1 MIGNTPLHPWLLF
14 FTNCIFFFIF
24 LVAKYCFI
32 LNDKE
37 EEGEEIK

>member
-1 MIGNTPLHPWLLF
+1 MEAYFEVHSLILLD
-14 FTNCIFFFIF
+14 CILFSIF

-32 LNDKE
+32 LNNKE